1 MVLPLARRCGVSP
14 RAHKIHPRE
23 PRANHARP
31 ARDYELRQKLTSA
44 STNAFAQ
51 SLNHLQSV
59 GLHCRPMLSL
69 GACGAEV
76 RNWVFGDNKWF
87 MNIGP
92 KNPYTHSHRQLQYC
106 SACTR
111 SINQWFEFERIVPS
125 RPAEGKGATGMRL
138 YCAQGRDS
146 IGQIA

>member
-1 MVLPLARRCGVSP
+1 MLPLARRCGVSP
-14 RAHKIHPRE
+14 RAHIIHPRE
-23 PRANHARP
+23 LRQPRP
-31 ARDYELRQKLTSA
+31 ACQGLRVAAQTY
-44 STNAFAQ
+44 FCVDERICAQ

-106 SACTR
+106 SASTR